1 MQCNVECIFHPIF
14 GWNGII
20 CCTQIW
26 AAHFVSLP
34 VVKCWSWYIYL
45 SKLLFFLQKIKH
57 FSLCL
62 YCFCAF
68 FYDFLKFYLKPKLII
83 PKTIQ
88 YKLYVGTKKGLLQSK
103 GKETVLNFSW
113 IGLVGW
119 PISGQTNLKFGWG
132 SNGFEVHSWW
142 MNLGS
147 REFNVQLVR
156 FEEVWNSTI

>member
-1 MQCNVECIFHPIF
+1 MQCWMHFSSNIWLKWHHLLHTNLGSTFCLSSSSKMLVLIYIFL
-14 GWNGII
+14 N
-20 CCTQIW
+20 
-26 AAHFVSLP
+26 
-34 VVKCWSWYIYL
+34 YY
-45 SKLLFFLQKIKH
+45 FFSRKIKY

-119 PISGQTNLKFGWG
+119 PISGLTNLKFGWG

-142 MNLGS
+142 MNL
-147 REFNVQLVR
+147 VLC
-156 FEEVWNSTI
+156 STS